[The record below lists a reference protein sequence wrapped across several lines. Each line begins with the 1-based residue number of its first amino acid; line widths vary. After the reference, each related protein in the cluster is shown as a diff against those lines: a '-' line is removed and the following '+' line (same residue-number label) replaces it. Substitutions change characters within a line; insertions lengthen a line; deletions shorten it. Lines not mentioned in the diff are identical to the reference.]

1 MHWST
6 LFRLPH
12 QIPSPH
18 CVAHPPR
25 IDGLCSN
32 RALGLIHLLFTFNYR
47 GVFPRHLIQP
57 FIHTS
62 NKVSGG
68 AIAFKNRPCRQ
79 TIYNLVEWH
88 SCTEYDLFWVMR
100 GRGKV
105 QHFWSRHPKNSKIS
119 TSCRSVQ
126 VCKKCNA
133 LWWFLLITRSE
144 SAPFLP
150 HESRSVPPSLH
161 RPLSRSQ
168 TAKMPLPPFFSQPF
182 KVWHR
187 AGNVWYSF

>member
-1 MHWST
+1 MACAPIAHSDLSICFLHST
-6 LFRLPH
+6 TVVYSLDTLSSH
-12 QIPSPH
+12 LSI
-18 CVAHPPR
+18 HPTKWAGAP
-25 IDGLCSN
+25 L
-32 RALGLIHLLFTFNYR
+32 HLKTDHADKPYTF
-47 GVFPRHLIQP
+47 H
-57 FIHTS
+57 
-62 NKVSGG
+62 
-68 AIAFKNRPCRQ
+68 
-79 TIYNLVEWH
+79 LVEWH

-187 AGNVWYSF
+187 AGNEWYSF